1 MKMTKILLLS
11 YALFFSSGAV
21 NAVDRLIP
29 DALPEVGQMKSV
41 ETAVAKPDV
50 NETDALP
57 ANWKVRTGIKASFI
71 IDMVGPLF
79 SSEKTPGQDVGYG
92 GALGGAVRFD
102 HKSGWFVET
111 GLSVGYVSSQL
122 QMKERSSGYSAPVW
136 QTRSFRRGR
145 ISLPVFAGHGFSLSD
160 MLEMNVN
167 TGFECSY
174 TFAGKVGGQG
184 SEYSMFG
191 TNGVWRR
198 WNLMYTI
205 GLGLELDMFSI
216 EINGGFGLLNLARRD
231 VFHNYNMYENYA
243 AVSLVYWGSETDS
256 TVRAP
261 AGYRYSSCYCY
272 GTERFG
278 R

>member
-1 MKMTKILLLS
+1 MKIRTIMKTLRFLLLICS
-11 YALFFSSGAV
+11 VLFV
-21 NAVDRLIP
+21 QEMINASDYSMP
-29 DALPEVGQMKSV
+29 CAQPEIVQEKSV
-41 ETAVAKPDV
+41 ETAVAKPHV
-50 NETDALP
+50 NVIDSLP

-71 IDMVGPLF
+71 IDMAGPLF
-79 SSEKTPGQDVGYG
+79 SSEKMPGQDIGYG

-122 QMKERSSGYSAPVW
+122 QMKDRSSGYSSPVW

-160 MLEMNVN
+160 MLDMNVN

-184 SEYSMFG
+184 PEYSMFG

-205 GLGLELDMFSI
+205 GLGLELDVFSI
-216 EINGGFGLLNLARRD
+216 EINGGLGLLNLARRD
-231 VFHNYNMYENYA
+231 VFYTHDMNESYA
-243 AVSLVYWGSETDS
+243 SVSLVYW
-256 TVRAP
+256 
-261 AGYRYSSCYCY
+261 
-272 GTERFG
+272 FG
-278 R
+278 N